1 MMYFNQDTF
10 YILILFINAGTLLY
24 LLFGIDEK
32 TIGVGW
38 TLVSSFTGMLV
49 IFLLSEILI

>member
-10 YILILFINAGTLLY
+10 YTIILIINTGTLLY
-24 LLFGIDEK
+24 LLFGVDEK

-38 TLVSSFTGMLV
+38 TLSASFAGMLV
-49 IFLLSEILI
+49 IFLLTEILI

>member
-10 YILILFINAGTLLY
+10 YILILIINTGTLLY
-24 LLFGIDEK
+24 LLFGVDEK

-38 TLVSSFTGMLV
+38 TLAASFTGMLV

>member
-10 YILILFINAGTLLY
+10 YTIILIINTGTLLY
-24 LLFGIDEK
+24 LLFGVDEK

-38 TLVSSFTGMLV
+38 TLSASFTGMLV

>member
-1 MMYFNQDTF
+1 MYFNQDTF
-10 YILILFINAGTLLY
+10 YTIILIINTGTLLY
-24 LLFGIDEK
+24 LLFGVDEK

-38 TLVSSFTGMLV
+38 TLSASFTGMLV

>member
-38 TLVSSFTGMLV
+38 TLVSSFTAMLV